1 MDETESYEER
11 RERIRALPY
20 WVAPALDMNNWGNR
34 HFKPTEDT
42 GVRYRFH
49 ISKNCRRLERWRAS
63 WGWQPLRGWTVEAD
77 GALRHYTGITE
88 DTLDV
93 CEYMVNDWVRVS
105 NTLFADCEYPED
117 TLDVEECEEP
127 AAWTVVPPARSG
139 FTTRRAALDA
149 EAAAVVELV
158 LRKGA
163 AYGDSYKARTGQLRD
178 TLFENA
184 IRINDK
190 ASRLYT
196 LTRAASLGRT
206 IDHGDEAVR
215 DTLRDLAG
223 YALLLL
229 AECAGEAE
237 EATA

>member
-1 MDETESYEER
+1 MHVQ
-11 RERIRALPY
+11 P
-20 WVAPALDMNNWGNR
+20 VG
-34 HFKPTEDT
+34 DT
-42 GVRYRFH
+42 
-49 ISKNCRRLERWRAS
+49 K
-63 WGWQPLRGWTVEAD
+63 
-77 GALRHYTGITE
+77 
-88 DTLDV
+88 
-93 CEYMVNDWVRVS
+93 
-105 NTLFADCEYPED
+105 
-117 TLDVEECEEP
+117 
-127 AAWTVVPPARSG
+127 
-139 FTTRRAALDA
+139 RAALDT

>member
-11 RERIRALPY
+11 RERIRALPH
-20 WVAPALDMNNWGNR
+20 WVALALDMHNWGNR

-42 GVRYRFH
+42 GVRYRFDF
-49 ISKNCRRLERWRAS
+49 SKEYVTLERWRAS

-93 CEYMVNDWVRVS
+93 CEHMANDWDHVS
-105 NTLFADCEYPED
+105 NPLFADCEYPQ
-117 TLDVEECEEP
+117 ECEEP
-127 AAWTVVPPARSG
+127 AVWTVVPPARSG

-190 ASRLYT
+190 ASRL
-196 LTRAASLGRT
+196 L
-206 IDHGDEAVR
+206 
-215 DTLRDLAG
+215 LRWHSGGPTGGGGGCLAG
-223 YALLLL
+223 RSSR
-229 AECAGEAE
+229 
-237 EATA
+237 

>member
-1 MDETESYEER
+1 MGLGEIGLSAQEHMVREAYALDRRRKENDAETERLRTETER
-11 RERIRALPY
+11 
-20 WVAPALDMNNWGNR
+20 
-34 HFKPTEDT
+34 
-42 GVRYRFH
+42 
-49 ISKNCRRLERWRAS
+49 
-63 WGWQPLRGWTVEAD
+63 LRGIVQRYQDAEAAVIRE
-77 GALRHYTGITE
+77 G
-88 DTLDV
+88 
-93 CEYMVNDWVRVS
+93 N
-105 NTLFADCEYPED
+105 
-117 TLDVEECEEP
+117 
-127 AAWTVVPPARSG
+127 ARP
-139 FTTRRAALDA
+139 TKRAALDA
-149 EAAAVVELV
+149 EAASVVELV

-196 LTRAASLGRT
+196 LTRAACLGRT

-229 AECAGEAE
+229 TECAGESDGGE
-237 EATA
+237 Q

>member
-1 MDETESYEER
+1 MDETYDVEDYCARVE
-11 RERIRALPY
+11 ALPY
-20 WVAPALDMNNWGNR
+20 WVVPALDMNNWGNR
-34 HFKPTEDT
+34 HFQPTEET

-49 ISKNCRRLERWRAS
+49 ISKNCVRLERAS
-63 WGWQPLRGWTVEAD
+63 WGWQPLRGWTIESD
-77 GALRHYTGITE
+77 GTLRHYTGITE
-88 DTLDV
+88 ATLDV
-93 CEYMVNDWVRVS
+93 CEHMVNDWDHVS
-105 NTLFADCEYPED
+105 NPLFTDCEYPQ
-117 TLDVEECEEP
+117 ECEEP
-127 AAWTVVPPARSG
+127 AVWTVVPPANAG
-139 FTTRRAALDA
+139 FTTRRAALDT

-196 LTRAASLGRT
+196 LTRAACLGRT
-206 IDHGDEAVR
+206 IDHGDESVR

-237 EATA
+237 EATE

>member
-20 WVAPALDMNNWGNR
+20 WVAPALDMHNWGNR

-42 GVRYRFH
+42 GVRYRFDF
-49 ISKNCRRLERWRAS
+49 SKDCVTLKRWRAS
-63 WGWQPLRGWTVEAD
+63 WGWQPLRGWTVGDD
-77 GALRHYTGITE
+77 GTLRHYTGITE

-93 CEYMVNDWVRVS
+93 CEHMANDWDHVS
-105 NTLFADCEYPED
+105 NPLFADCEYPQ
-117 TLDVEECEEP
+117 ECEEP
-127 AAWTVVPPARSG
+127 AVWTVVPPANAG

-178 TLFENA
+178 TLFECA

-196 LTRAASLGRT
+196 LTRAACLGRT

-229 AECAGEAE
+229 AECAGESDGGE
-237 EATA
+237 Q

>member
-1 MDETESYEER
+1 MIDAAQAECPAAHLHR
-11 RERIRALPY
+11 GDFRE
-20 WVAPALDMNNWGNR
+20 ALD
-34 HFKPTEDT
+34 T
-42 GVRYRFH
+42 
-49 ISKNCRRLERWRAS
+49 
-63 WGWQPLRGWTVEAD
+63 
-77 GALRHYTGITE
+77 
-88 DTLDV
+88 
-93 CEYMVNDWVRVS
+93 
-105 NTLFADCEYPED
+105 
-117 TLDVEECEEP
+117 
-127 AAWTVVPPARSG
+127 
-139 FTTRRAALDA
+139 

-196 LTRAASLGRT
+196 LTRAACLGRT

-229 AECAGEAE
+229 AECAGESE
-237 EATA
+237 GGEQ